1 MLSLRVALRY
11 LFSKKSHNAVNLLS
25 IVSVVGV
32 AIATAA
38 MVVVLSVFNGFSDL
52 AKSKLSMIDPDFMVA
67 PAAGKVI
74 ADADSLSRM
83 LTGLSGVRLAS
94 PIVREQALA
103 VKSDAQM
110 PVTMLGMSSLGADA
124 TYLDAITI
132 DGQALVETVDIPGS
146 PLDGFPT
153 MMLSIG
159 VANEIGL
166 RGDVEN
172 FVKIY
177 VPKRRGRINTANPA
191 TAFRADTLIV
201 AGVFRVD
208 QAEYDADMVIV
219 PLETARRLLDYRHGE
234 ATGIQIFLDGKVAGR
249 KVASQLRS
257 MLGDDLLI
265 LDREEQQQKSFN
277 MISVEKWVTLLMLV
291 FILIITSFNII
302 SAIYILRV
310 EKQGNMN
317 VLRAMGATPGMIRSI
332 FAWQGRLITTA
343 GGLIGLI
350 LGSGL
355 VLAQQQFGLIRL
367 HGGHPDAFTVESY
380 PVRLEPG
387 DLLIIMAIIVVTAI
401 LTSFIATFSTKKD
414 N

>member
-11 LFSKKSHNAVNLLS
+11 LFSKKSHNAVNILS

-38 MVVVLSVFNGFSDL
+38 MVVVMSVFNGFSDL
-52 AKSKLSMIDPDFMVA
+52 AKSKLSMIDPDLLVA
-67 PAAGKVI
+67 PATGKVI
-74 ADADSLSRM
+74 ADADSLC
-83 LTGLSGVRLAS
+83 GVLARADGVELAS
-94 PIVREQALA
+94 PVVREQALA

-110 PVTMLGMSSLGADA
+110 PVTMLGMTGRGAEA
-124 TYLDAITI
+124 THLDDITI
-132 DGQALVETVDIPGS
+132 DGEALVETVDIPGS
-146 PLDGFPT
+146 PLDGVPT

-159 VANEIGL
+159 VANQIGL

-172 FVKIY
+172 FVRLY

-219 PLETARRLLDYRHGE
+219 PLATARRLLDYRHGE
-234 ATGIQIFLDGKVAGR
+234 ASAIQIFLDGKVPPR
-249 KVASQLRS
+249 RVESEIRQL
-257 MLGDDLLI
+257 LGDGFTV
-265 LDREEQQQKSFN
+265 LDREGQQQKSFN
-277 MISVEKWVTLLMLV
+277 MISIEKWVTLLMLV

-317 VLRAMGATPGMIRSI
+317 VLRAMGATEAMIRSI
-332 FAWQGRLITTA
+332 FAWQGRLITAA
-343 GGLIGLI
+343 GGLAGLL
-350 LGSGL
+350 LGSVL
-355 VLAQQQFGLIRL
+355 VLAQQWFGLIKL
-367 HGGHPDAFTVESY
+367 HGANPSAFTIESY
-380 PVRLEPG
+380 PVRLEAG
-387 DLLIIMAIIVVTAI
+387 DLLIILAIIAATAL